1 MAHGDRREEVA
12 VELLRAMD
20 TSASALTA
28 QRLRMEVA
36 AANLANAE
44 STRTPE
50 GGPYRRRVVRL
61 GERAPLPPRGES
73 WGRSLALAAGMPAR
87 AQAAGGGG
95 GTRVLSISEDGTPL
109 RKEYRPG
116 HPDADASGYVLMP
129 NVNPA
134 LEMVELIAASRAYE
148 ASLAALETTKSMV
161 QRTLDL
167 GRR

>member
-1 MAHGDRREEVA
+1 M
-12 VELLRAMD
+12 ELLRAMD

-134 LEMVELIAASRAYE
+134 LEMVE
-148 ASLAALETTKSMV
+148 
-161 QRTLDL
+161 
-167 GRR
+167 

>member
-1 MAHGDRREEVA
+1 M
-12 VELLRAMD
+12 ELLRAMD

-61 GERAPLPPRGES
+61 GERDPLPPRGES

-95 GTRVLSISEDGTPL
+95 GTRVLSIGEDGTPL

>member
-1 MAHGDRREEVA
+1 M
-12 VELLRAMD
+12 ELFRAMD

-28 QRLRMEVA
+28 QRLRMEVT

-61 GERAPLPPRGES
+61 GERPPAPPAGES
-73 WGRSLALAAGMPAR
+73 WGRTLALAAGMPSRTASTR
-87 AQAAGGGG
+87 GGG
-95 GTRVLSISEDGTPL
+95 GTRVVAISEDPTPL
-109 RKEYRPG
+109 RREFRPG

-148 ASLAALETTKSMV
+148 ASLATLETTKSMV

>member
-1 MAHGDRREEVA
+1 M
-12 VELLRAMD
+12 ELFRAMD

-50 GGPYRRRVVRL
+50 GGPYRRRLVRL
-61 GERAPLPPRGES
+61 GERPAEPPRGDS
-73 WGRSLALAAGMPAR
+73 WGRSLALAAGMPSG
-87 AQAAGGGG
+87 QHAGAGG
-95 GTRVLSISEDGTPL
+95 GTRVLAIAEDPAPL
-109 RKEYRPG
+109 RREYRPG
-116 HPDADASGYVLMP
+116 HPDADASGYVLLP

-148 ASLAALETTKSMV
+148 ASLTALETTKSMV

-167 GRR
+167 GRV

>member
-1 MAHGDRREEVA
+1 MK
-12 VELLRAMD
+12 LFRAMD
-20 TSASALTA
+20 VSASALTA
-28 QRLRMEVA
+28 QRLRMEVS

-50 GGPYRRRVVRL
+50 GGPYRRRAVRL
-61 GERAPLPPRGES
+61 GERSPAPPRGES
-73 WGRSLALAAGMPAR
+73 WGRSLAVAAGMPDR
-87 AQAAGGGG
+87 AGGAVGG
-95 GTRVLSISEDGTPL
+95 EGVRVLGIQEDGTPL
-109 RKEYRPG
+109 RREYRPG
-116 HPDADASGYVLMP
+116 HPDADASGYVQLP

-148 ASLAALETTKSMV
+148 ASLAALETAKSMA

>member
-1 MAHGDRREEVA
+1 M
-12 VELLRAMD
+12 ELFRAMD

-28 QRLRMEVA
+28 QRLRMEVTA
-36 AANLANAE
+36 GNLANAE

-50 GGPYRRRVVRL
+50 GGPYRRRLVRL
-61 GERAPLPPRGES
+61 GERQSAAGSGDS
-73 WGRSLALAAGMPAR
+73 WGRSLALAAGMPSRSGSAR
-87 AQAAGGGG
+87 AGG
-95 GTRVLSISEDGTPL
+95 GTRVLAIAEDSSPL
-109 RKEYRPG
+109 RREYRPG
-116 HPDADASGYVLMP
+116 HPDADASGYVTLP

-148 ASLAALETTKSMV
+148 ASLTALETAKSMV

>member
-1 MAHGDRREEVA
+1 M
-12 VELLRAMD
+12 ELFRAMD
-20 TSASALTA
+20 VSASALTA

-36 AANLANAE
+36 ASNLANAE

-61 GERAPLPPRGES
+61 GERSPAPPRGES
-73 WGRSLALAAGMPAR
+73 WGRWLAVAAGMPDRGAT
-87 AQAAGGGG
+87 GGVGRG
-95 GTRVLSISEDGTPL
+95 VRVLAIAEDSTPL
-109 RKEYRPG
+109 RREYRPG
-116 HPDADASGYVLMP
+116 HPDADASGYVELP

-148 ASLAALETTKSMV
+148 ASLAALETTKSMA